1 MTGIH
6 DHLVKKSISGKLVYT
21 AELIP
26 QAGRQGELFVDNL
39 YTDLSSVSHQN

>member
-6 DHLVKKSISGKLVYT
+6 GHLIQKSMSGKLVYT

-26 QAGRQGELFVDNL
+26 QNSRQGEMFVTTSAL
-39 YTDLSSVSHQN
+39 